1 MKTKNKNEKLV
12 HLGRSILKSNK
23 TLTYEFWYNY
33 IKTKVSIQCKTMLH
47 GYRQI
52 YHYNKTN
59 VYEDIENDV
68 EKRFDTSNYEINR
81 PLQIGKNKKVIGL
94 MIDKL
99 GEKNMTEFVELTPKT
114 YFYLINNGNSNKKV
128 KRTKNMHNKKKT

>member
-68 EKRFDTSNYEINR
+68 EKRFDTLNYEINR
-81 PLQIGKNKKVIGL
+81 PLQIRKDKKVIGL

-114 YFYLINNGNSNKKV
+114 YFYLIYSGNKKV
-128 KRTKNMHNKKKT
+128 KRTTNMHNKNKC

>member
-1 MKTKNKNEKLV
+1 MSFGITTLKPKYQYNAKLC
-12 HLGRSILKSNK
+12 
-23 TLTYEFWYNY
+23 Y
-33 IKTKVSIQCKTMLH
+33 MD
-47 GYRQI
+47 RQI

-59 VYEDIENDV
+59 DIYEDIENDV
-68 EKRFDTSNYEINR
+68 EKRFNTSNYEINR

>member
-1 MKTKNKNEKLV
+1 
-12 HLGRSILKSNK
+12 
-23 TLTYEFWYNY
+23 
-33 IKTKVSIQCKTMLH
+33 
-47 GYRQI
+47 
-52 YHYNKTN
+52 
-59 VYEDIENDV
+59 
-68 EKRFDTSNYEINR
+68 
-81 PLQIGKNKKVIGL
+81 

>member
-1 MKTKNKNEKLV
+1 
-12 HLGRSILKSNK
+12 
-23 TLTYEFWYNY
+23 
-33 IKTKVSIQCKTMLH
+33 MLH

-68 EKRFDTSNYEINR
+68 EKRFDTPNYEINR

-114 YFYLINNGNSNKKV
+114 YFYLIYNGNKKV
-128 KRTKNMHNKKKT
+128 KRTTNMHNKNKT